1 MRVFLVVVNAAAA
14 AVAAAAAENENYVWL
29 VFCFAQRLTGRD
41 GPSSSGV

>member
-14 AVAAAAAENENYVWL
+14 AAENENYVRL

-41 GPSSSGV
+41 GPSSSGL